1 MPYAPVTCRPT
12 TALAVLFAL
21 ILQVGV
27 CLAQAP
33 AEGTSPPPSPEETLL
48 VGVTSMPPYARRED
62 DGTWQG
68 LAVNVWRTA
77 AEEAGLSYRLV
88 EVPGDTLT
96 SRLASGELDAALPVV
111 ADPALTREVSYAFP
125 FYTAT
130 LGIAEKRQ
138 SAVLKTALRLWS
150 VEFGRIILYLSG
162 LLLVIGTIIWLLERT
177 SNEEQF
183 HRSPL
188 KGLGDGFWWAGV
200 TLTTIGYGDKAP
212 RTFFGR
218 AVAML
223 WMLIG
228 LAVSAT
234 LTAAVVSAMDLSG
247 EGSTLS
253 NIGGRSVGA
262 AEGTG
267 AYAYLEGQGLDVRGL
282 PSLEAGLR
290 AVEEGEL
297 DLFVHNAPPLKV
309 AASEMNLNLKI
320 TTTSADPEPVTIAVP
335 EGSPLERTL
344 DAAIIERTTAP
355 GWWDQVRKWVPEE

>member
-1 MPYAPVTCRPT
+1 MAH
-12 TALAVLFAL
+12 
-21 ILQVGV
+21 
-27 CLAQAP
+27 AQPP
-33 AEGTSPPPSPEETLL
+33 AEGEGPAAPPGDVLT
-48 VGVTSMPPYARRED
+48 VGVVSNPPYARRED

-77 AEEAGLSYRLV
+77 AEEAGLSYSLT
-88 EVPGDTLT
+88 EVPRGELT
-96 SRLASGELDAALPVV
+96 ARVASGELDAGLPAV
-111 ADPALTREVSYAFP
+111 ADPTMAAEVDYSFP

-130 LGIAEKRQ
+130 LGIAEQRQ
-138 SAVLKTALRLWS
+138 SAVVKTALRLWS

-162 LLLVIGTIIWLLERT
+162 LLLVIGAIIWLLERS
-177 SNEEQF
+177 SNGDQF

-212 RTFFGR
+212 RSFLGR

-234 LTAAVVSAMDLSG
+234 LTAAVVSAMDLSS

-253 NIGGRSVGA
+253 NVGDRSIGA

-267 AYAYLEGQGLDVRGL
+267 AYAYLDARGLDVRAM

-297 DLFVHNAPPLKV
+297 DLFVHNAPPLRVK
-309 AASEMNLNLKI
+309 ANDMNLNLRI
-320 TTTSADPEPVTIAVP
+320 NTTKADPEPVTIVLP
-335 EGSPLERTL
+335 KDSPIEETL
-344 DAAIIERTTAP
+344 DAAIIKRTTAP
-355 GWWDQVRKWVPEE
+355 GWWDQVRKWMPEE